1 MPALSSDTR
10 ILVTGGCGFLGSH
23 LVSVLRSRFPVVPFD
38 VRNPG
43 GDGSF
48 VEGSVTDA
56 GRIDEVLEGMG
67 GLVISHMAP
76 RAPGVYDSPKMPF
89 EINVDGTAFLLDAA
103 VRRGV
108 KRVVLISSVAVVQQF
123 MTAGKF
129 LSTDLPSAPD
139 SIYGLTKSLQEET
152 ARYYHSR
159 HGLEIAMLRPA
170 YISMG
175 DTLEDKYGRRRPSVN
190 WQFIDPR
197 DIGAAALAAFVLEDL
212 GCETFYLMAGP
223 GAGERA
229 DIGHTIAR
237 LGWTPQFRFT
247 GFPVDAA

>member
-1 MPALSSDTR
+1 MPALASDFR

-23 LVSVLRSRFPVVPFD
+23 LVSALRSRFPVVALD

-43 GDGSF
+43 ADEAF

-56 GRIDEVLEGMG
+56 ERVDEILEGMG

-76 RAPGVYDSPKMPF
+76 RAPGVYDSPKLPF
-89 EINVDGTAFLLDAA
+89 EVNVEGTALLLDAA
-103 VRRGV
+103 VKRKL
-108 KRVVLISSVAVVQQF
+108 KRVVLISSVAVVQQS
-123 MTAGKF
+123 MTAGQF
-129 LSTDLPSAPD
+129 LSIDLLPSPD
-139 SIYGLTKSLQEET
+139 SIYGLTKALQEET

-159 HGLEIAMLRPA
+159 HGLEIAILRPA

-175 DTLEDKYGRRRPSVN
+175 DTLKDKYGVSRPSVN

-197 DIGAAALAAFVLEDL
+197 DIGAAALAAFALEDL

-223 GAGERA
+223 GAEQRA
-229 DIGHTIAR
+229 DIRHTMAR

-247 GFPVDAA
+247 GFPVD

>member
-1 MPALSSDTR
+1 MSALFSASR

-23 LVSVLRSRFPVVPFD
+23 LVSVLRSRYSVIPFD

-43 GDGSF
+43 GDEAF

-56 GRIDEVLEGMG
+56 GRIDEILEGMG

-76 RAPGVYDSPKMPF
+76 RAPGVYDSPKLPF
-89 EINVDGTAFLLDAA
+89 EINVEGTALLMEAA
-103 VRRGV
+103 ARRGV
-108 KRVVLISSVAVVQQF
+108 KRVVLISSIAVVQQS
-123 MTAGKF
+123 MTAGDF
-129 LSTDLPSAPD
+129 LSTDLPPSPD
-139 SIYGLTKSLQEET
+139 SIYGLTKALQEET
-152 ARYYHSR
+152 ARYYHFR
-159 HGLEIAMLRPA
+159 YGLEIAMLRPA

-197 DIGAAALAAFVLEDL
+197 DIGTAALAAFALEDL

-223 GAGERA
+223 GAEQQA
-229 DIGHTIAR
+229 DIGHTMTR
-237 LGWTPQFRFT
+237 LGWSPQFRFAE
-247 GFPVDAA
+247 FPVD